1 MKMPNKTLHPTARS
15 PLVGGV
21 VWSFMAPPPFQHSPP
36 LLAVD
41 ELFRSLGIYNSLH
54 EEATLIQLLS

>member
-1 MKMPNKTLHPTARS
+1 MENKTLHPTARS

-21 VWSFMAPPPFQHSPP
+21 VWNFMAPPPFQHSPP

-41 ELFRSLGIYNSLH
+41 ELVSSPENLTRY
-54 EEATLIQLLS
+54 AADP